1 MPISIFRVKD
11 RSMLPALGDGDY
23 VIVSRLSY
31 LFSAPKISDIIVLKH
46 PEKGILIVKRIS
58 KVRGKK
64 FYVLGDNAAE
74 SYDSRDFGYV
84 DRHDIFGKVVYV
96 IRK

>member
-11 RSMLPALGDGDY
+11 RSMLPALDNGDY
-23 VIVSRLSY
+23 VVVSRLSY
-31 LFSAPKISDIIVLKH
+31 LFSTPKMSDIVVLRH
-46 PEKGILIVKRIS
+46 PKKNILIVKRVS
-58 KVRGKK
+58 KVRGNML
-64 FYVLGDNAAE
+64 YVLGDNAAE

-84 DRHDIFGKVVYV
+84 NRHDIFGKVIYM